1 MFMGAI
7 VTIVHC
13 AAGRKGAL
21 TSHQSPAL
29 PVGLS
34 ERQGFLLI
42 ISGFV
47 KIQVGLRSMKT
58 IAPLPERMDEGA
70 EEDAPFK
77 PLTAEEARRLREAN
91 PPVSPWWVVAGQAVV
106 GLVVAL
112 AAWALTGKQNVGWS
126 AGYGAL
132 AVVIPAAIFA
142 RGLTGRFSSL
152 NAGTAAVGFM
162 LWEMVKIASSI
173 ALMAAAPRLV
183 ADLSW
188 PALLVGLVL
197 TMKVYW
203 VALAYAPKKRPTNA
217 KL

>member
-1 MFMGAI
+1 
-7 VTIVHC
+7 
-13 AAGRKGAL
+13 
-21 TSHQSPAL
+21 
-29 PVGLS
+29 
-34 ERQGFLLI
+34 
-42 ISGFV
+42 
-47 KIQVGLRSMKT
+47 MKNV
-58 IAPLPERMDEGA
+58 APLPERKDE
-70 EEDAPFK
+70 EPPFK
-77 PLTAEEARRLREAN
+77 PLTADQARRLREQN
-91 PPVSPWWVVAGQAVV
+91 PPVSPWWVVAGQALV

-112 AAWALTGKQNVGWS
+112 AAWALTGRQNVGWS

-132 AVVIPAAIFA
+132 AVVVPAAIFA

-152 NAGTAAVGFM
+152 NAGAAAVGFM

-183 ADLSW
+183 PELSW

-203 VALAYAPKKRPTNA
+203 IALLYRPRAPGNV

>member
-1 MFMGAI
+1 
-7 VTIVHC
+7 
-13 AAGRKGAL
+13 
-21 TSHQSPAL
+21 
-29 PVGLS
+29 
-34 ERQGFLLI
+34 
-42 ISGFV
+42 
-47 KIQVGLRSMKT
+47 MKT

-70 EEDAPFK
+70 EEEAPFK
-77 PLTAEEARRLREAN
+77 PLTAEEARRLREAH